1 MREALQLDP
10 VAAPQHG
17 PERSRMLSLV
27 LTNYNHAH
35 YLPEALEALAAQT
48 RPADEAIFI
57 DDASSDDSVAILE
70 AYLPRFKNAQLVRNA
85 KNRGVVPNMN
95 VGLQMARG
103 TAIHFAASDDR
114 TYPAFFEKG
123 MALLEAHP
131 EAGLFSARS
140 DVLDET
146 GRWLGPLPTPVP
158 LAKPGY
164 IAPADVARF
173 LLKDDGWFMG
183 NASLFSRKGLLEAGG
198 FPEALHAFTD
208 GYTSRLLALKHGA
221 CFSPEVLCAWR
232 RVEGGVSWSQAVNL
246 EKTLNM
252 IALVEEK
259 MAAAGDTFPAGYAER
274 WKGRHLFST
283 RRFGLIQER
292 KRACAGGS
300 LACLFARVREAVL
313 TAWLFLQLRPQD
325 LITVARRR
333 LSQQMSV
340 ARGAS
345 AK

>member
-1 MREALQLDP
+1 
-10 VAAPQHG
+10 
-17 PERSRMLSLV
+17 MLSLV

-70 AYLPRFKNAQLVRNA
+70 RYLPRFKNAQIVRNP

-114 TYPAFFEKG
+114 TYPAFFQKG

-131 EAGLFSARS
+131 QAGLFSARS
-140 DVLDET
+140 DILDEA
-146 GRWLGPLPTPVP
+146 GRWHGPLPTPIP
-158 LAKPGY
+158 IAQPGY
-164 IAPADVARF
+164 ITPAEAARF

-183 NASLFSRKGLLEAGG
+183 NASLFSRKALIEAGG

-232 RVEGGVSWSQAVNL
+232 RVEGGVAWSQSVNL
-246 EKTLNM
+246 DKTLSM
-252 IALVEEK
+252 IAAVEEK
-259 MAAAGDTFPAGYAER
+259 MAAAGDTFPPGYAQR

-292 KRACAGGS
+292 RRACASG
-300 LACLFARVREAVL
+300 LLPCLMARLREAAI
-313 TAWLFLQLRPQD
+313 TAWLFVRLRPRD
-325 LITVARRR
+325 LVPVARRR
-333 LSQQMSV
+333 LSQQLSL
-340 ARGAS
+340 ARMPGVKS
-345 AK
+345 